1 MVNKSP
7 RELLEVPITWSI
19 TEVMTS
25 LSAALNDSG
34 PALAFGPSKFTT
46 VESEIAV
53 VIPTSGS
60 SGVPKEVALSAVAL
74 LASAKAAHKFL
85 GSVGDE
91 RWSLMLP
98 THHIAGVNVL
108 VRAITLGTE
117 ITQEDFN
124 YTSIVPTQLYRALE
138 SDGDLLASLQNANAV
153 LVGGATLNND
163 LLEKAQSF
171 GINVVTTYG
180 MSEMSGGCVYN
191 NQPLDGVEVEI
202 RVGNRIALRGPMQA
216 QNYLGSPI
224 QLSDGDGWFITN
236 DSGYLQDGKLY
247 IEGRIDDQIIS
258 GGEKISLN
266 AIDDFLNQQALH
278 SHQGQQGHHFMSCAI
293 EDPEWGQQL
302 CLASTS
308 DIDIPFIKAALRERF
323 GNHAVPKKFL
333 SNVELPTTLIEKP
346 DRQTLSQR
354 FERIHP

>member
-7 RELLEVPITWSI
+7 RELLEVPTTWSI
-19 TEVMTS
+19 TQVMTS
-25 LSAALNDSG
+25 LSAALNNSG
-34 PALAFGPSKFTT
+34 PALAFGPSKFTA

-60 SGVPKEVALSAVAL
+60 SGAPKEVALSAAAL

-108 VRAITLGTE
+108 VRAIALGTE

-138 SDGDLLASLQNANAV
+138 SKGDLLASLQNANAV
-153 LVGGATLNND
+153 LVGGAALNND
-163 LLEKAQSF
+163 LLEKAQTF

-202 RVGNRIALRGPMQA
+202 RADNLIALRGPMQA
-216 QNYLGSPI
+216 RSYLGSPI
-224 QLSDGDGWFITN
+224 QLSDDDGWFITN
-236 DSGYLQDGKLY
+236 DSGYLRDGKLY

-258 GGEKISLN
+258 GGEKISLS
-266 AIDDFLNQQALH
+266 AIDDFLNQQLLH
-278 SHQGQQGHHFMSCAI
+278 DQQNHHFMSCAI

-302 CLASTS
+302 CLASTG
-308 DIDIPFIKAALRERF
+308 DIDLPFIKAALREHF

-333 SNVELPTTLIEKP
+333 SNIELPITLIGKP
-346 DRQTLSQR
+346 NRQTLSER